1 MRFTQER
8 MRIAFLLPGHPATRT
23 GGYGYDR
30 AIVAGL
36 RAAGWVVDQPPLPD
50 AFPWPG
56 AAARAAAARQVAQ
69 LRDGALVV
77 ADGLAFGALPEL
89 AERHAERLRWVALVH
104 HPLAQEAG
112 LSAAQRQAL
121 FDSERRALACARAVI
136 VTSAATARALSAYG
150 VPAARVRVVP
160 PGTVPVAG
168 AGPRPAGDAPLLLCV
183 ATLTPRKGHA
193 LLIEALAALRHRP
206 WTLHCAGSTSRD
218 PATAAAVRQL
228 IAARGL
234 ADRVTLHG
242 ELADAQLDAL
252 YRRADAAVLATS
264 FEGYGMALAE
274 AMAHGLPVVSTT
286 AGAIPDLV
294 PPSAGLLVPPDDAAA
309 LRGALAMLLDDA
321 ALRARLAAGAR
332 AAAQMLPTWPQS
344 VAAFAAA
351 LAAVEAVGA
360 VGAVG
365 AVDAA
370 GAVGVVGVVG
380 GAGAVGAVEEAP

>member
-1 MRFTQER
+1 VQIT
-8 MRIAFLLPGHPATRT
+8 FLLPGDPATRT

-36 RAAGWVVDQPPLPD
+36 RAAGWAVDQPPLPD
-50 AFPWPG
+50 AFPWPDD
-56 AAARAAAARQVAQ
+56 AARAAAARQVEQ

-77 ADGLAFGALPEL
+77 ADGLAFGALPDL
-89 AERHAERLRWVALVH
+89 AQRHADRLRWVALVH

-112 LSAAQRQAL
+112 LSPAQRQAL

-136 VTSAATARALSAYG
+136 VTSAATARALADYG

-160 PGTVPVAG
+160 PGTVPVSKA
-168 AGPRPAGDAPLLLCV
+168 APRRPTEAPPMLLCV
-183 ATLTPRKGHA
+183 ATLSPRKGHA

-206 WTLHCAGSTSRD
+206 WTLHCVGSTSRD

-242 ELADAQLDAL
+242 ELPDAQLDAL

-309 LRGALAMLLDDA
+309 LRGALAALLDDA

-332 AAAQMLPTWPQS
+332 AAAPMLPTWPQS

-351 LAAVEAVGA
+351 LAAVGA
-360 VGAVG
+360 VGA
-365 AVDAA
+365 
-370 GAVGVVGVVG
+370 VG
-380 GAGAVGAVEEAP
+380 GAGAVGAVGPAGAVEEAP